1 MIICFKTTFLCRDD
15 DLSAAKRRYEA
26 RLDLVRQR
34 VTVLLAS
41 EQAVCQSRD
50 PNISTFRFLV
60 TEIKP
65 WEQFL
70 AEELNQYGVY
80 EMDTILAV
88 PPAVDSDELFSFQEL
103 FDMDSEADWPVRFP
117 CTFRWFRMSASGR
130 EENHLETV

>member
-1 MIICFKTTFLCRDD
+1 M
-15 DLSAAKRRYEA
+15 
-26 RLDLVRQR
+26 
-34 VTVLLAS
+34 LAS

-50 PNISTFRFLV
+50 PNNYTFCFLV

-80 EMDTILAV
+80 EMVTILAV
-88 PPAVDSDELFSFQEL
+88 PPTVDSDELFSFQEL

>member
-1 MIICFKTTFLCRDD
+1 MIICFKTTFLCSDD
-15 DLSAAKRRYEA
+15 DLNAAKRRYEA

-50 PNISTFRFLV
+50 PNNYTFSFLV

-80 EMDTILAV
+80 EMVTILAV
-88 PPAVDSDELFSFQEL
+88 PPTVDSDELFSFQEL